1 MVGSRFS
8 NFRLK
13 FWAAPGGDFII
24 NGLTITRIEPHLAH
38 LPLKRI
44 SPGRD
49 LRLQATVTLPP
60 QILQPF
66 KNSLSIA
73 RGTTSTVEP
82 PDKIKEVSLIY
93 STDGGRSYSSLK
105 MNQEDKFIYSATIP
119 GETIQEGELLYQ
131 IKATDSIGQSIYI
144 PRGPKSSFFH
154 VQVTKDNQP
163 PQILHQPI
171 TRGTPGTPLKI
182 TAEIK
187 DESPL
192 GKVVLYYRPTRQAMQ
207 YSVITMY
214 PEGKNKYTAE
224 IPGETLTREFDLIY
238 FIEAVDIYG
247 NGLFFP
253 DPDREDPHIV
263 VKIKR

>member
-1 MVGSRFS
+1 
-8 NFRLK
+8 
-13 FWAAPGGDFII
+13 
-24 NGLTITRIEPHLAH
+24 ITRIEPHLAH